1 MKPIVSKNIRLRHPE
16 FFEIGDD
23 SIVDDFC
30 YISTKLRIGR
40 GSHISAN
47 CTVAGGPAHTF
58 TLGDFSSLSAGVT
71 IWCSTTDY
79 TRDLVIIT
87 PQGIGDLAQHR
98 ISGDVTMDR
107 YTGVGAN
114 SVVLPD
120 NHIPEGTVIGAL
132 SFVPSRFV
140 FEPWSVYA
148 GSPIRLIR
156 QRDRAEVLA
165 QAKTIEEGLR
175 RRDAGASNP

>member
-16 FFEIGDD
+16 HFVIGDD

-30 YISTKLRIGR
+30 YISTKVRIGR
-40 GSHISAN
+40 GSHIAAN
-47 CTVAGGPAHTF
+47 CTVGGGPSHTF

-71 IWCSTTDY
+71 IWCATTDY
-79 TRDLVIIT
+79 TRDLVVIV
-87 PQGIGDLAQHR
+87 PQGIGDVPQNR
-98 ISGDVTMDR
+98 ISGDVTMER

-132 SFVPSRFV
+132 SFVPSRFK

-148 GSPIRLIR
+148 GSPIRLVR
-156 QRDRAEVLA
+156 QRDRVSVLA
-165 QAKTIEEGLR
+165 QVQVIEDGLR
-175 RRDAGASNP
+175 LRDSG

>member
-1 MKPIVSKNIRLRHPE
+1 MKPIVPKNIRLRHPE
-16 FFEIGDD
+16 HFVIGED
-23 SIVDDFC
+23 SIIDDFC

-47 CTVAGGPAHTF
+47 CTIAGGPVHTF

-71 IWCSTTDY
+71 IWCATTDY
-79 TRDLVIIT
+79 ARDLVIIV
-87 PQGIGDLAQHR
+87 PQGIGDIAQHR
-98 ISGDVTMDR
+98 ISGDVTMER

-120 NHIPEGTVIGAL
+120 NRIPEGTVIGAL
-132 SFVPSRFV
+132 SFVPSRFA

-148 GSPIRLIR
+148 GSPIRLVKP
-156 QRDRAEVLA
+156 RDRAAVLA
-165 QAKTIEEGLR
+165 QARAIEEGLR
-175 RRDAGASNP
+175 IRDSR